1 MGVGNWLPSMEHR
14 LFYVDLDSWL
24 DEKEFSKLVQSGE
37 VDADVSYEA
46 YLQESYDSELEMVVG
61 ALEAAAKI
69 FQQHGLSFESFRYGD
84 RASMNL
90 QERTEWMHPLLE
102 CGWVR
107 VAVKE
112 VEISK
117 LVVVTYPVQQID
129 QDCDLANL
137 SRAEFVSGYGLT
149 PERLVTSSSMQL
161 DALDELLISVIEEEI
176 NAVGAKTV
184 TRRSCA
190 WTSRLV
196 LESKPLGGAV
206 SKFRKAYRHGLPRKQ
221 LRHAA

>member
-14 LFYVDLDSWL
+14 LFYVGLDSWL
-24 DEKEFSKLVQSGE
+24 DEKEFSNLVQSGE

-46 YLQESYDSELEMVVG
+46 YLQESYDSELEMVIS
-61 ALEAAAKI
+61 ALEATARM

-90 QERTEWMHPLLE
+90 RERTEWMHPLLE
-102 CGWVR
+102 CGLVR

-117 LVVVTYPVQQID
+117 LAVVTYPVQQVD
-129 QDCDLANL
+129 EDCDLANL

-149 PERLVTSSSMQL
+149 PERCITASSMQL
-161 DALDELLISVIEEEI
+161 DALDELLISFIEEEI

-196 LESKPLGGAV
+196 LESKPLAGVV
-206 SKFRKAYRHGLPRKQ
+206 SKFRKAYRHGLPRTQ

>member
-24 DEKEFSKLVQSGE
+24 DEKEFSRLVQSGE
-37 VDADVSYEA
+37 IDADVSHEA
-46 YLQESYDSELEMVVG
+46 YLQESYDSELEMVIN
-61 ALEAAAKI
+61 ALEATARI
-69 FQQHGLSFESFRYGD
+69 FRQHGLSFESFRYGD
-84 RASMNL
+84 RASMNR
-90 QERTEWMHPLLE
+90 QERTEWMYPLLE

-107 VAVKE
+107 VVVKE

-117 LVVVTYPVQQID
+117 LAVVTYPVQQVD
-129 QDCDLANL
+129 EDCDLANL

-149 PERLVTSSSMQL
+149 PERCITASSMQL
-161 DALDELLISVIEEEI
+161 DALDELLISFIEEEI

-196 LESKPLGGAV
+196 LESKPLAGVV

>member
-1 MGVGNWLPSMEHR
+1 MGVGNWLPSTEHR

-46 YLQESYDSELEMVVG
+46 YLQESYDSELEMVVSG
-61 ALEAAAKI
+61 LEATASVLRRSGI
-69 FQQHGLSFESFRYGD
+69 PFEPFRYGQ
-84 RASMNL
+84 RSSMNQL
-90 QERTEWMHPLLE
+90 ERTEWMHPLLE
-102 CGWVR
+102 CGLVR

-117 LVVVTYPVQQID
+117 LAVVTYPVQQVD
-129 QDCDLANL
+129 EDCDLANL

-149 PERLVTSSSMQL
+149 PERCITASSMQL

-196 LESKPLGGAV
+196 LESKPLAGVV

>member
-14 LFYVDLDSWL
+14 LFYVDIDSWL
-24 DEKEFSKLVQSGE
+24 DVEEFSKLIQACE
-37 VDADVSYEA
+37 IDADVSYEA
-46 YLQESYDSELEMVVG
+46 FLQESYDSELEMVVS
-61 ALEAAAKI
+61 ALESTASVL
-69 FQQHGLSFESFRYGD
+69 QRHGIPFESIQYRH
-84 RASMNL
+84 RASMNML
-90 QERTEWMHPLLE
+90 ERKEWMQPLLE
-102 CGWVR
+102 CGLVC

-117 LVVVTYPVQQID
+117 LAVVTYPVQQLD
-129 QDCDLANL
+129 EDCDLANL
-137 SRAEFVSGYGLT
+137 SRADFVSGYGLT
-149 PERLVTSSSMQL
+149 PERFITASSMQL
-161 DALDELLISVIEEEI
+161 DALDDLLISVIEEEI

-190 WTSRLV
+190 WTSRQLMV
-196 LESKPLGGAV
+196 STPLNGAV

>member
-14 LFYVDLDSWL
+14 LFYVDIDSWL
-24 DEKEFSKLVQSGE
+24 DVEEFSILIQSGE
-37 VDADVSYEA
+37 IDSDVSYEA
-46 YLQESYDSELEMVVG
+46 FLQESYDSELEMVVS
-61 ALEAAAKI
+61 ALESTASVL
-69 FQQHGLSFESFRYGD
+69 QQHGIPFEPIQYGH
-84 RASMNL
+84 RVSMNL
-90 QERTEWMHPLLE
+90 LERKEWMQPLLE
-102 CGWVR
+102 CGLVR

-117 LVVVTYPVQQID
+117 LAVVTYPVQQLD
-129 QDCDLANL
+129 EDCDLANL
-137 SRAEFVSGYGLT
+137 SRAEFVTGYGLT
-149 PERLVTSSSMQL
+149 PERFITASSMQL
-161 DALDELLISVIEEEI
+161 DALDDLLISVVEEEI

-190 WTSRLV
+190 WTSSQLMA
-196 LESKPLGGAV
+196 STPLNIAV